1 MSAQAQAAQSE
12 TQVVQVEEEYHHE
25 DKREYKVMDAKLLVP
40 KFNANLLAKAYGDNL
55 STGSVKS
62 GGGDH
67 PLPAALFFQHAQ
79 ARVAAPID
87 EPTFAGE
94 YPQMD
99 KNWNFWMASTNPNS
113 HRLTDHDKCVV
124 ESLNHIIR
132 YQNAA
137 AALLEQLLEHHQV
150 IDTDEDTQTAMASVF
165 TVLQYLTSA
174 NDSSKSALDD
184 FGQKWKHSD
193 TQFELNHRFALSH
206 NPDDESKV
214 AGPGIYDNYKH
225 QVNAHGETI
234 VYKRDCGQLV
244 PKPTVAAKTDWRE
257 GSAVRSVS
265 PKSTCHKSKWLWPLF
280 PCVPRVQT
288 AEMVGITH
296 PELFLSRQL
305 SQSHERLRALK
316 GSLFSG
322 KKEHRD

>member
-79 ARVAAPID
+79 ARVATPIG
-87 EPTFAGE
+87 EPTLAGE

-99 KNWNFWMASTNPNS
+99 KNWSFWMVSTNPNS

-132 YQNAA
+132 HQNAA
-137 AALLEQLLEHHQV
+137 AALVEQLLEHNQD
-150 IDTDEDTQTAMASVF
+150 IDTDEDTQADMASVF
-165 TVLQYLTSA
+165 TALQYLTSA
-174 NDSSKSALDD
+174 KDSSKSALDD
-184 FGQKWKHSD
+184 FGQKWKHSV
-193 TQFELNHRFALSH
+193 TQFELNRRFARSH
-206 NPDDESKV
+206 NPDDESMA
-214 AGPGIYDNYKH
+214 AGPGIYDNYKS
-225 QVNAHGETI
+225 QVNAYGETS
-234 VYKRDCGQLV
+234 VFKRDCGQLV
-244 PKPTVAAKTDWRE
+244 PKSAAVTKTDWRE
-257 GSAVRSVS
+257 GSAVRTAKPKKHVS
-265 PKSTCHKSKWLWPLF
+265 QQQMTVTSAPAR
-280 PCVPRVQT
+280 PRVKV
-288 AEMVGITH
+288 AEMVGIAH
-296 PELFLSRQL
+296 PQLPLSR
-305 SQSHERLRALK
+305 AVVVIP
-316 GSLFSG
+316 
-322 KKEHRD
+322 